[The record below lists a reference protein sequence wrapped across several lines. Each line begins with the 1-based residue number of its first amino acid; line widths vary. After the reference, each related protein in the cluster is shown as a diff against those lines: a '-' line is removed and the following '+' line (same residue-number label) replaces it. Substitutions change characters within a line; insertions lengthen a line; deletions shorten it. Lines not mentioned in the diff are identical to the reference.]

1 MGRDSVWVGFGGYL
15 VGCVGVCIWF
25 WFGCLG
31 DRGIHLIVLA
41 LGKVEDDG
49 SLCMLWMMRILK
61 AWSNFG

>member
-1 MGRDSVWVGFGGYL
+1 VGRDSVWVGFGGYL

-41 LGKVEDDG
+41 LGKVEDDYY
-49 SLCMLWMMRILK
+49 L
-61 AWSNFG
+61 